1 MNQRLRGLHERLQRW
16 ERIAATLI
24 LAGLL
29 LTMFSQ
35 VVARY
40 VFRAPFSWSE
50 ELCRFGLVW
59 LTFLAAAYIMGQRQ
73 HIAVDLWSQW
83 LTARQ
88 RVWADRFVQ
97 GVVVATCLLL
107 FFGSLKFVWFVHPV
121 GSPSLGIPK
130 SLWYSGASVGLLLMA
145 VHAGIQACLTWDD
158 SRETGGT
165 EGGLGQVGLG
175 PPVDGFQLRWETEP
189 VAEPKTGSSRD
200 SSAAPTP
207 GQSPGQS
214 DGGGGVA

>member
-1 MNQRLRGLHERLQRW
+1 MNRLLRGLHERLQQL
-16 ERIAATLI
+16 ERLSATLI

-29 LTMFSQ
+29 LTMVSQ

-50 ELCRFGLVW
+50 ELSRFGLVW

-83 LTARQ
+83 LTGRQ
-88 RVWADRFVQ
+88 RVWADRGVQ
-97 GVVVATCLLL
+97 AVVVTTCLLL
-107 FFGSLKFVWFVHPV
+107 FFGSLKFVWAVHPV

-145 VHAGIQACLTWDD
+145 VHAGIQACLTWDA
-158 SRETGGT
+158 SEATGAS
-165 EGGLGQVGLG
+165 EGGAGPMGLG
-175 PPVDGFQLRWETEP
+175 PPVDGFQLHWETGAAVESTTG
-189 VAEPKTGSSRD
+189 VAGD
-200 SSAAPTP
+200 SSASPR
-207 GQSPGQS
+207 PGQS
-214 DGGGGVA
+214 DGRGGVA